1 MTGEFSWAA
10 IENAPRHTPILI
22 ESGEHT
28 HFHSYEHD
36 KDAGHYHFD
45 VTPDEIEYEGYF
57 NTASEVHRVNN
68 IYKELLS
75 KNSIE

>member
-1 MTGEFSWAA
+1 MLFRSD
-10 IENAPRHTPILI
+10 
-22 ESGEHT
+22 
-28 HFHSYEHD
+28 D

-75 KNSIE
+75 KNIIE